1 MYIHRMPIRGMFVV
15 VRADIRRGSVLFHL
29 AHIKQY
35 VFCMTHIWERQKLS
49 DAENCCLGVCVAP
62 SGILRV
68 TESQQTTWKRI
79 VFHQIWNSR
88 FICIENHPH
97 SIVISVNQQWNSM
110 RNNSIQTIIWH
121 SHLAQIHQI
130 FSFGLQRTKFDY
142 SIYIVAVMKYYHCHQ
157 FVLCAANYSIEHI
170 ILEVYIFYY
179 RWHSGT
185 VNEKLWAR
193 SVCVCVCMYSHWNTP
208 KGYKNESWHRW
219 LGAWVL
225 EITDARAASGN
236 VVRIT
241 GTCS

>member
-1 MYIHRMPIRGMFVV
+1 MGKAKIVWCG
-15 VRADIRRGSVLFHL
+15 
-29 AHIKQY
+29 
-35 VFCMTHIWERQKLS
+35 KLL
-49 DAENCCLGVCVAP
+49 LGCECVAP

-193 SVCVCVCMYSHWNTP
+193 SVCVCVCVCILIGTRQRAIKMNHDI
-208 KGYKNESWHRW
+208 G
-219 LGAWVL
+219 GWVL
-225 EITDARAASGN
+225 ECWKLQTRGQHLVTSFE
-236 VVRIT
+236 
-241 GTCS
+241 